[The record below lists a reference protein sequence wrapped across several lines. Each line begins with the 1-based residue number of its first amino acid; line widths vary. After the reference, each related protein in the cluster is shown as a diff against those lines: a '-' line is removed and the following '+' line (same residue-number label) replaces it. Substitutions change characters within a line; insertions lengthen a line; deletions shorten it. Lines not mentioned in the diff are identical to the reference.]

1 MITIGRG
8 RWLRFAPAVRVG
20 LGRAARSTQSMGTFS
35 NGG

>member
-8 RWLRFAPAVRVG
+8 RWLRFAPAVRGG